1 METLEMK
8 KWKQIL
14 LQAPEYLLIIAVA
27 FYWISTANLF
37 NPFAITLIIG
47 LILQIKF
54 ENKVIG
60 ITIPVLLILG
70 SAFLILAL
78 FSELNEFPTFNE
90 EARKLLIIG
99 LSYFIVTIIVSGLMI
114 IKYAILKD
122 KNTH

>member
-1 METLEMK
+1 MK

-60 ITIPVLLILG
+60 ITIPVLLILV

-99 LSYFIVTIIVSGLMI
+99 LSYFIVTMIISGLMI